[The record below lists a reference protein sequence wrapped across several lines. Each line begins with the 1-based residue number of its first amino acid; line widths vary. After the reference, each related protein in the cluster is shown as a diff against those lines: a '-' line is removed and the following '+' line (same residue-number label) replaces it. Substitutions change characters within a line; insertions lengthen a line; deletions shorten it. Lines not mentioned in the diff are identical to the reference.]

1 MKSELKRW
9 IPKHKNGEGTQSQS
23 NRTEYMDLGYRKLE
37 GSSCIKHGR
46 LMATASIEKRWEN

>member
-46 LMATASIEKRWEN
+46 LMATASIEKR